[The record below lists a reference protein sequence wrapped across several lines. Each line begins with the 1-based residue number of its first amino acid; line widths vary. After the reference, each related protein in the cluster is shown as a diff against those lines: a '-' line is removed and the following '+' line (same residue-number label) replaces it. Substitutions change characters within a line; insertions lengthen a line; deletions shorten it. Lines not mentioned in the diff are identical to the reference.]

1 MNAYILNGFL
11 PGGYFDNGGYG
22 MQGTNQVMPMQGTN
36 QVMPMQGTNQ
46 VVPMQGT
53 NQVVPMQ
60 GMYGEYYVDP
70 IALIDEDDV
79 PLNGMPS
86 DYNADDIRAYQ
97 LAYMLGDDDAL
108 NGLFSKVKSRVKERR
123 AGRAAQKDERRATRT
138 ERRALR
144 TERIRTGGTFLDK
157 LGDVGGSL
165 LKKAAGIADE
175 TGAQLDDLGIPYDE
189 EILDQRA
196 LRMANEGIEPG
207 DVSEPPAASEG
218 GVMDWW
224 NKRSMPE
231 KYAIGAGAAI
241 LGYLAYNKF
250 VKKKGRK

>member
-1 MNAYILNGFL
+1 MNAYILNGL
-11 PGGYFDNGGYG
+11 PAGGYFDNGGYG

-70 IALIDEDDV
+70 ISLIDEDDV
-79 PLNGMPS
+79 PLNGMPG
-86 DYNADDIRAYQ
+86 DYTADDIRAYQ
-97 LAYMLGDDDAL
+97 LAYMMGDDDAL

-123 AGRAAQKDERRATRT
+123 AGRAAQKEERRATRT
-138 ERRALR
+138 ERRKLR

-157 LGDVGGSL
+157 LGDVGGGL

-196 LRMANEGIEPG
+196 LRMANEGVDPG
-207 DVSEPPAASEG
+207 DVSEPPAASGG
-218 GVMDWW
+218 GVMAWW
-224 NKRSMPE
+224 NARSMPE